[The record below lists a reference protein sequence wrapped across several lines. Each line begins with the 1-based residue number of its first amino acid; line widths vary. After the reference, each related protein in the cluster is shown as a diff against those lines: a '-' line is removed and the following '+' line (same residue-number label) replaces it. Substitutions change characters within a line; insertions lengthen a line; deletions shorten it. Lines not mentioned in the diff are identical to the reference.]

1 MLPKTRLVLVGV
13 IVAVAVSSLLLMTS
27 QLGPLAVNEGIEIT
41 RTLVGDWSGPAIQY
55 GMSGLITVHNL
66 GSLSVEIVMITV
78 QKVSYSYSPT
88 RAAGKFSASTN
99 RIGPGE
105 SLTFKITCDPTTPI
119 VVSDSAYVNWMVV
132 TRNGAVATIR
142 EPQY

>member
-1 MLPKTRLVLVGV
+1 MLSKTRLMLIGV
-13 IVAVAVSSLLLMTS
+13 IVVVAVSSLFLMTG
-27 QLGPLAVNEGIEIT
+27 QLGPLAVNEEIEIT

-55 GMSGLITVHNL
+55 GMSGLITVNNL
-66 GSLSVEIVMITV
+66 GSVTVEIVTITV

-88 RAAGKFSASTN
+88 RAIGKFSASTN
-99 RIGPGE
+99 QIATGQ
-105 SLTFKITCDPTTPI
+105 SVTFTITCDPTAPI